1 MHAASGL
8 AAVMDE
14 QGYEWTGQWQD
25 VRSAAFC
32 WCESDEE
39 EDEGSLPESVTPD
52 VSVTSGGGGRL
63 PVSMVT
69 IRAADG
75 TNSFS
80 VSLVSYRHKKA
91 SSLLLTW
98 SHVLQNQNPSIPVLL
113 SWYKSSSLSL
123 CVLIG

>member
-14 QGYEWTGQWQD
+14 RGYEWTGQWQD

-52 VSVTSGGGGRL
+52 VSVTSGGGGGVYQS
-63 PVSMVT
+63 P
-69 IRAADG
+69 
-75 TNSFS
+75 
-80 VSLVSYRHKKA
+80 
-91 SSLLLTW
+91 W
-98 SHVLQNQNPSIPVLL
+98 
-113 SWYKSSSLSL
+113 
-123 CVLIG
+123 

>member
-52 VSVTSGGGGRL
+52 VSVTSGGGGA
-63 PVSMVT
+63 ST
-69 IRAADG
+69 
-75 TNSFS
+75 
-80 VSLVSYRHKKA
+80 SLHGNNQ
-91 SSLLLTW
+91 SSRRD
-98 SHVLQNQNPSIPVLL
+98 QQF
-113 SWYKSSSLSL
+113 
-123 CVLIG
+123 